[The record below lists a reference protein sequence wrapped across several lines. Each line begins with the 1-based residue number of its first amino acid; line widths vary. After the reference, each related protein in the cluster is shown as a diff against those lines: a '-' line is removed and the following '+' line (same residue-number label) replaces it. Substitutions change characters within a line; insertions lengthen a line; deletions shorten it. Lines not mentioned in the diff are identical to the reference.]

1 MICGF
6 CGLEFEEEH
15 GKKGCGGCSGGC
27 HSVHCPRCNYKNPLE
42 AGVVKKIRDILGK
55 SIQKKELKNETL

>member
-6 CGLEFEEEH
+6 CGFEFEEES

-42 AGVVKKIRDILGK
+42 SVVAKKLKTIFGK
-55 SIQKKELKNETL
+55 NIGKGDKG

>member
-6 CGLEFEEEH
+6 CGHTFDENVARQ
-15 GKKGCGGCSGGC
+15 GCGGCHGGC

-42 AGVVKKIRDILGK
+42 TALVKKLRRIF
-55 SIQKKELKNETL
+55 KKNDADKGDAE

>member
-6 CGLEFEEEH
+6 CGFEFDEEN

-27 HSVHCPRCNYKNPLE
+27 HSVHCPRCNYKNPL
-42 AGVVKKIRDILGK
+42 ASGVVKKLKTIFGK
-55 SIQKKELKNETL
+55 NVTDKGDKG